1 MTVLVEG
8 CVGSLEESLAAE
20 AGGASRLELCDN
32 LDVGGTTPN
41 RELALEVKRRVQIP
55 AAMMVRPRGGSFVFT
70 AAEIDE
76 TRRDLDRVLE
86 YGADVVV
93 LGLLAS
99 DGSIDVPHTRELAK
113 RAGATPVTVH
123 LAFDQVPDQLRAL
136 DTLVDLGVARVL
148 TSGAEAPRSKAR
160 TNSSGSSI
168 TPTDA
173 SRSWRAARCAEGMSP
188 RSCGAAVCAKCM
200 RAASAIRAA
209 FAISSTRSL
218 GWGRIYRAEI
228 RAKIE
233 RNGSFVRIL
242 VTAVSSHA
250 MPRPGVVR

>member
-148 TSGAEAPRSKAR
+148 TSGAGGTALEGADQLQRLVDHADGRIAIMAGGKVRGGNVAEIVRRSGVR
-160 TNSSGSSI
+160 EVH
-168 TPTDA
+168 
-173 SRSWRAARCAEGMSP
+173 ARCERDPSRIRDIVDALTGMGADIP
-188 RSCGAAVCAKCM
+188 R
-200 RAASAIRAA
+200 
-209 FAISSTRSL
+209 
-218 GWGRIYRAEI
+218 
-228 RAKIE
+228 
-233 RNGSFVRIL
+233 
-242 VTAVSSHA
+242 
-250 MPRPGVVR
+250 